1 MITGIGTD
9 LVEIARVQK
18 AIGRSSFLE
27 KVYTEKEQELIGA
40 RANRA
45 ATNFAAKEAVAKA
58 LGCGFAGI
66 APVEIEVLR
75 QPSGMPYVVL
85 HGRAKAK
92 AEAVLSPSVKRIA
105 LGTVAPTVSA
115 RRWAT
120 CLFMHKEELR
130 EPQPAMGMPASSK
143 TPCTVPSSPFLPCR
157 IGSAQSM

>member
-27 KVYTEKEQELIGA
+27 KVYTEKERELIGA

-92 AEAVLSPSVKRIA
+92 AEA
-105 LGTVAPTVSA
+105 LGITKIQVSLTDTA
-115 RRWAT
+115 EYAQAYVI
-120 CLFMHKEELR
+120 CEGE
-130 EPQPAMGMPASSK
+130 A
-143 TPCTVPSSPFLPCR
+143 VP
-157 IGSAQSM
+157 G